1 MGPANR
7 CGAMNPTV
15 STIRALPKVLLHDH
29 LDGGLRPATVVE
41 LADGIG
47 HGDLPTTDPHELAA
61 VLHAGANR
69 RDLNLYLAMFRHT
82 VGVMQTADALA
93 RVAYECVQ
101 DLAADG
107 VVYVE
112 IRFAPELHTA
122 GGLTED
128 AVVEAVL
135 DGLARGERDT
145 GTVARV
151 IIDTI
156 RSEPRSDRAV
166 GVAIAHADRGVVAFD
181 LAGPEDGF
189 PASDHERAIRRA
201 LDAGLHVTIH
211 AGEAHGLASI
221 RDALDVGAQRLGHGV
236 RLIDDI
242 ADDGKLGPTARRVV
256 ADGVVLEVCPS
267 SNVHT
272 GAAPSIADH
281 PIERLRAAGVQVT
294 VNTDNR
300 LMSDVTLTGEFAA
313 CATAFGWDTARLRD
327 LTMVAVGA
335 AFCDEQTR
343 QGVAERVRS
352 GYERLSMAT

>member
-1 MGPANR
+1 MKPT
-7 CGAMNPTV
+7 GAM
-15 STIRALPKVLLHDH
+15 IRPLPKVLLHDH

-41 LADGIG
+41 LADAVGYRG
-47 HGDLPTTDPHELAA
+47 LPTTDPARLAT
-61 VLHAGANR
+61 VLQSGADR
-69 RDLNLYLAMFRHT
+69 RDLNLYLEMFRHT

-112 IRFAPELHTA
+112 TRFAPELHTA

-151 IIDTI
+151 IVDTI
-156 RSEPRSDRAV
+156 RSEPRSALAV
-166 GVAIAHADRGVVAFD
+166 EVAIAHADRGVVAFD

-189 PASDHERAIRRA
+189 PASDHEGAIRRA

-242 ADDGKLGPTARRVV
+242 GHDGTLGPTAQRVI
-256 ADGVVLEVCPS
+256 DEGVVLEVCPS

-272 GAAPSIADH
+272 GAAPSIAEH
-281 PIERLRAAGVQVT
+281 PIERLRTAGVQVT

-300 LMSDVTLTGEFAA
+300 LMSGVTLTDELAA
-313 CATAFGWDTARLRD
+313 CATAFGWDLARLRD
-327 LTMVAVGA
+327 LTLVAVRA
-335 AFCDEQTR
+335 AFCDDAVR
-343 QGVAERVRS
+343 GGVAERVRS

>member
-1 MGPANR
+1 
-7 CGAMNPTV
+7 MNPTG
-15 STIRALPKVLLHDH
+15 STIRPLPKVLLHDH
-29 LDGGLRPATVVE
+29 LDGGLRPDTVVE
-41 LADGIG
+41 LADAVGYTG
-47 HGDLPTTDPHELAA
+47 LPATDPAQLAA
-61 VLHAGANR
+61 VLQSGADR
-69 RDLNLYLAMFRHT
+69 RDLNLYLEMFRHT

-93 RVAYECVQ
+93 RVAYECVH

-112 IRFAPELHTA
+112 TRFAPELHTA
-122 GGLTED
+122 GGLTEE

-135 DGLARGERDT
+135 DGLARAERDT

-151 IIDTI
+151 IVDTI

-166 GVAIAHADRGVVAFD
+166 EVAIAHAGRGVVAFD

-201 LDAGLHVTIH
+201 IDAGLHVTIH

-221 RDALDVGAQRLGHGV
+221 RDALDVGAERLGHGV
-236 RLIDDI
+236 RLMDDI
-242 ADDGKLGPTARRVV
+242 AADGTLGPTARRVV
-256 ADGVVLEVCPS
+256 DHGVVLEVCPT

-272 GAAPSIADH
+272 GAAPSIVEH

-300 LMSDVTLTGEFAA
+300 LMSDVTLTDELAA
-313 CATAFGWDTARLRD
+313 CATAFGWDAALLRD
-327 LTMVAVGA
+327 LTLVAVGA
-335 AFCDEQTR
+335 AFCDE
-343 QGVAERVRS
+343 GVRRGVVERVRS
-352 GYERLSMAT
+352 GYERLSIVT